1 MKPAEAIKLLQLLP
15 PGTQVE
21 VKVLD
26 GTISPTRPLP
36 SLPSHPKAF
45 DWDDPPVRMEQS
57 DYDQYVST
65 PRRY

>member
-1 MKPAEAIKLLQLLP
+1 MNPAEAIKLLQLLP

-36 SLPSHPKAF
+36 SLPSHPRAF
-45 DWDDPPVRMEQS
+45 DWDDLPAQV
-57 DYDQYVST
+57 DYSQYVST